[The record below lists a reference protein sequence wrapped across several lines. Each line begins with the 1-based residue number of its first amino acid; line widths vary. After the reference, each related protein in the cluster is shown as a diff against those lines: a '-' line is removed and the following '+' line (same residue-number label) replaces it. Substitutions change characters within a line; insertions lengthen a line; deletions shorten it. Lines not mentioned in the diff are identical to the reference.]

1 MLGNLWQG
9 LASLGS
15 IEAIAFLFLGALIG
29 VFVGVIP
36 GLSGAV
42 VMSIMLA
49 FAYRVNLIG
58 TLCMFI
64 GVLSGSYY
72 SASVTSILLNTP
84 AHAEAFAVT
93 FDGYPMA
100 RRGEAARALGISAAS
115 TCLGG
120 LVGCLV
126 LVAFIPVMNDL
137 PQIFHPP
144 EYLALVTIAMLLV
157 GTLGTDSVARAVA
170 SMGLGLAISS
180 MGPSPISGVV
190 RFSFGTVGFLDG
202 VSLVALALG
211 IFAIP
216 QMVMVFG
223 TKTRVAKQDMTG
235 HVVHD
240 AKVVELGGG
249 SWRQMLGG
257 VLEAFRHWFHMLLA
271 GLVGALAGLVPGIGG
286 FTANF
291 LSYGVARQVSRKR
304 DQFGKGIPEGIIAPE
319 GASLAKEAGHMIP
332 LLGLSIPGGVGGAL
346 FLGALTIK
354 GIKTGFGFTQEYPVL
369 PYQVVWIVALT
380 GLIGTAAGVLAGP
393 GLAKVTKIPGPV
405 LVPFL
410 FSLSVLGPFLADVSY
425 FAVVEVLAFGVLGLV
440 LRRLRFS
447 LATLILGLVLGP
459 TFESNVYLIHNIY
472 PGFSFIPAQ
481 PFADVLFAVAI
492 LILVVKMVEIR
503 RSRRKLRLIR
513 EEQVAHVTDPGR
525 RAELIRE
532 QTREDSPYPL
542 LSLIATA
549 ALLGAGLFWTIYAIT
564 SYSLSTSLFPT
575 IGGIL
580 LALPTLIL
588 LPFEIRTF
596 WASRKSRREAA
607 QVAALDGAHQDLSGQ
622 HTPPGEGT
630 GDRIPLEEPL
640 QADVPVTTPAG
651 SPARTLESGD
661 LVIGVHEAVATP
673 LIDVL
678 DVKVSDAA
686 SAEVKEGS
694 WGRNGQHRRELVAF
708 AWLAGLVAG
717 CYLVGF
723 LVAIPVFMVL
733 YCLTSTS
740 DYFRTWRVRIVFAV
754 LSATAM
760 YLVTYESISLLN
772 LAFHPILQV

>member
-1 MLGNLWQG
+1 MLSNLWLG
-9 LASLGS
+9 LSSLGS
-15 IEAIAFLFLGALIG
+15 VEAVAFLFVGALIG

-49 FAYRVNLIG
+49 FVYQVNLIG
-58 TLCMFI
+58 TLCLFI

-93 FDGYPMA
+93 FDGNPMA

-126 LVAFIPVMNDL
+126 LVAFIPIMNYL

-144 EYLALVTIAMLLV
+144 QYLALVTIAMLLV
-157 GTLGTDSVARAVA
+157 GTLGTDSVAKAVA

-211 IFAIP
+211 VFAIP

-223 TKTRVAKQDMTG
+223 TKTSVAKQDMTG
-235 HVVHD
+235 RVVSD
-240 AKVVELGGG
+240 TSVVELRGG
-249 SWRQMLGG
+249 SWRQLIGG
-257 VLEAFRHWFHMLLA
+257 VLESFRHWFHLLLA
-271 GLVGALAGLVPGIGG
+271 GLVGSLAGMVPGIGG

-291 LSYGVARQVSRKR
+291 LSYGVARQVSRKQ
-304 DQFGKGIPEGIIAPE
+304 DQWGTGIPEGIIAPE

-354 GIKTGFGFTQEYPVL
+354 GIKTGFGFTESYPVL
-369 PYQVVWIVALT
+369 PYQVVWILALT

-410 FSLSVLGPFLADVSY
+410 FALSVLGPFLATVSF

-447 LATLILGLVLGP
+447 LATLLLGLVLGP

-472 PGFSFIPAQ
+472 PGLSFISAQ
-481 PFADVLFAVAI
+481 PIADVMFAIAI
-492 LILVVKMVEIR
+492 LILVVKTLEIR
-503 RSRRKLRLIR
+503 RSRRKVRLTR
-513 EEQVAHVTDPGR
+513 EERVAHVTDPR
-525 RAELIRE
+525 LRAELIRE
-532 QTREDSPYPL
+532 QKREDSPYPL
-542 LSLIATA
+542 LSLITTVV
-549 ALLGAGLFWTIYAIT
+549 LLAAGLFWTVYGIT
-564 SYSLSTSLFPT
+564 NYDLATNLFPT

-580 LALPTLIL
+580 LALPMLFL
-588 LPFEIRTF
+588 LPFDIRNLVAT
-596 WASRKSRREAA
+596 RKAGRAA
-607 QVAALDGAHQDLSGQ
+607 AAGEPDAAAGESPDGSS
-622 HTPPGEGT
+622 PVGEHLAT
-630 GDRIPLEEPL
+630 
-640 QADVPVTTPAG
+640 DVPVTTPPG

-661 LVIGVHEAVATP
+661 LVIGVREAVATP
-673 LIDVL
+673 LADVL
-678 DVKVSDAA
+678 NVKVSDAA
-686 SAEVKEGS
+686 ASDVKEGS
-694 WGRNGQHRRELVAF
+694 WGRNGQHRRELIAF
-708 AWLAGLVAG
+708 AWLTGLIVAS
-717 CYLVGF
+717 YLLGF
-723 LVAIPVFMVL
+723 IVAIPAFVVL
-733 YCLTSTS
+733 YGLFSTS
-740 DYFRTWRVRIVFAV
+740 DYFRTWRSRVIFAA
-754 LSATAM
+754 LSGAAM
-760 YLVTYESISLLN
+760 GLVTYESINLLHLVFRPV
-772 LAFHPILQV
+772 LAL